1 MSSNQRNYAF
11 DNLKGLL
18 VFLVVFGHLIQFT
31 RGKAEPIV
39 GYTYTG
45 IYLFHMPLF
54 VFISGYFS
62 KKENP
67 KRLIELFLVYA
78 LWQVGIT
85 PLFLSIT
92 TDVSYIETVESVLNP
107 TNHHWYLFSL
117 ITWRILTPYLAKLK
131 HMIPLSFILGTL
143 IGLSPLLAQLS
154 PATKD
159 ASLFSFGRTIGFFP
173 FFLMGY
179 FFQPKQFEQL
189 RQKINPWVGVGCFL
203 TLVVFGVYF
212 LNSQTELFIKP
223 QMINKILFMR
233 EAFINFLNHPLQ
245 GIGLRAVCYLLQLG
259 FVFSALSFVNQRKT
273 ILSTIGQHSFFIY
286 ISHGMLILTLNK
298 LYFSQQSSF
307 DAISVLIGAFITTTL
322 YCLLLCTR
330 PFKTLGRLLTHFPLN
345 LLYREDVGNKEN
357 LKHIT

>member
-1 MSSNQRNYAF
+1 MEIKDRNYAF

-62 KKENP
+62 KKNNP
-67 KRLIELFLVYA
+67 KRLIELFLIYA

-85 PLFLSIT
+85 PLFLSLT
-92 TDVSYIETVESVLNP
+92 TDVSYFDVVESVFNP

-117 ITWRILTPYLAKLK
+117 ILWRILTPYLAKIK
-131 HMIPLSFILGTL
+131 GIIPLSFIVGAF

-159 ASLFSFGRTIGFFP
+159 ASIFSFARTIGFFP

-179 FFQPKQFEQL
+179 FFKANQVEQV
-189 RQKINPWVGVGCFL
+189 RKKIKPWVGAGCFL
-203 TLVVFGVYF
+203 TLIIVGAYF
-212 LNSQTELFIKP
+212 LNSQIDLLIKP

-233 EAFINFLNHPLQ
+233 EGFAAFLNDPVQ
-245 GIGLRAVCYLLQLG
+245 GIGLRVVCYLLQIG
-259 FVFSALSFVNQRKT
+259 FVFLALSFVSQRKT
-273 ILSTIGQHSFFIY
+273 ILSTIGQNSFFIF
-286 ISHGMLILTLNK
+286 ISHGMFILALQK
-298 LYFSQQSSF
+298 LYFSQQKVF
-307 DAISVLIGAFITTTL
+307 HAPNVLIGAFVVTTL
-322 YCLLLCTR
+322 YCLICCTR
-330 PFKTLGRLLTHFPLN
+330 PTIRFGRYLTQIPFIDKL
-345 LLYREDVGNKEN
+345 VKEE
-357 LKHIT
+357 KY